1 MRPSWYPLAQNF
13 TLFRVDRTI
22 ACGFCRFVVRL
33 CRDGPV
39 SHVLVSGSE
48 VELSKMLMLDVL
60 STPTVCHTY
69 TCMKSTHIGAYNDTK
84 NTAVE

>member
-22 ACGFCRFVVRL
+22 CLRFCRFVVRL

-39 SHVLVSGSE
+39 SRVLVSGSE

-60 STPTVCHTY
+60 STPHTY